1 MLRKAVTTT
10 FPEARNAWMRDQPT
24 RFRQVFQSPIQPLL
38 MDQCPLGGIDQ
49 NVRLWAA
56 AGLLVIICLETGA
69 QRRGGFGGR
78 LPGNPAPI
86 PSPSLI
92 RPAPSHPEWTG
103 SHNSFESP
111 RLGSQPI
118 VAYPVPYPIYV
129 GSENPPENPPYGG
142 ESPPISPL
150 YPGPPPDPIAPAPYA
165 GPPLRIAPSQSAA
178 QRSGGEACPIPDI
191 RDSTAVEEVPDRVEF
206 FIAFNDHSV
215 RTAVAYWV
223 QDETVHYIT
232 PHGSHNLVSI
242 SLIDRTLSA
251 RLNSGN
257 LVQFILP
264 AR

>member
-1 MLRKAVTTT
+1 
-10 FPEARNAWMRDQPT
+10 
-24 RFRQVFQSPIQPLL
+24 

-49 NVRLWAA
+49 PVRFCAV
-56 AGLLVIICLETGA
+56 AGLLVIMCLETAA
-69 QRRGGFGGR
+69 QRRGGFGAR

-92 RPAPSHPEWTG
+92 RPPPSHPGWTG

-111 RLGSQPI
+111 RPRNGPI

-129 GSENPPENPPYGG
+129 GSENPPEDPPYGG
-142 ESPPISPL
+142 ESPPLSPL
-150 YPGPPPDPIAPAPYA
+150 YPGPPPDPIMPAPYA
-165 GPPLRIAPSQSAA
+165 GPPLQIHLDEPPTPFQNAA
-178 QRSGGEACPIPDI
+178 QPSGGEGCPLPDM
-191 RDSTAVEEVPDRVEF
+191 RDSTAVEEVADRVEF
-206 FIAFNDHSV
+206 FIALKDHSV

-232 PHGSHNLVSI
+232 PLGSHNLVSI
-242 SLIDRTLSA
+242 SLVDQTLSA